1 MDGGKRSLL
10 ERDFRSIVT
19 PMGIRRFPYVIAL
32 MVGGVFS
39 LLSAPA
45 VVGAENPSGSGEV
58 VYAEGKDFSVI
69 RQGNRT
75 SYSVSD
81 PQVIGMT
88 VAEGDLIQTGGGTF
102 VEVQLLPRGSVI
114 KIAENSSFLFKALG
128 PGGSAVSLG
137 LLYGRF
143 RAKVAT
149 LSGNDSFSIRA
160 GSTVAGV
167 RGTDFGM
174 DSIIQPYDSQT
185 PATVPSFT
193 PAVRVYCFTGQV
205 AVLPESTEDVI
216 PPSAPAVIIKRN
228 EEVSVDTSSPI
239 PLVERKSL
247 EADTVQ
253 YWSQNDFKGSTPVAP
268 PKTPVLEVP
277 SSSKGDTTGAPAS
290 VVFIKPDYT
299 PFVRVNNAKNQS
311 IGAAILFT
319 SLGILIQSSTLAV
332 ATYQGESVPW
342 GLFISGSITVGLG
355 FMSLLPAIFI
365 NPTVP

>member
-1 MDGGKRSLL
+1 LL
-10 ERDFRSIVT
+10 ERRFRSIVMS
-19 PMGIRRFPYVIAL
+19 MGIRRFPY
-32 MVGGVFS
+32 MVVLFVGCVFS
-39 LLSAPA
+39 LVSSPA

-58 VYAEGKDFSVI
+58 VYAEGKDFSVV

-114 KIAENSSFLFKALG
+114 KIAENSSFLFKGLG
-128 PGGSAVSLG
+128 PGGATVSLG
-137 LLYGRF
+137 LLYGRV

-149 LSGNDSFSIRA
+149 LSGSDSFSIRT

-174 DSIIQPYDSQT
+174 DSIIQPYDSQ
-185 PATVPSFT
+185 PSAAVPSFT
-193 PAVRVYCFTGQV
+193 PTVRVYCFTGQV

-216 PPSAPAVIIKRN
+216 PPSAPAVIVKKN
-228 EEVSVDTSSPI
+228 EEVSVDLSSSI

-247 EADTVQ
+247 EADTVN

-268 PKTPVLEVP
+268 PKTPALEVP
-277 SSSKGDTTGAPAS
+277 PPSSTGATTAAPAPT
-290 VVFIKPDYT
+290 VFIKPDYT

-319 SLGILIQSSTLAV
+319 SLGLLIQSSTLAV
-332 ATYQGESVPW
+332 ANYQGESVQW

-365 NPTVP
+365 NPTIP

>member
-1 MDGGKRSLL
+1 MD
-10 ERDFRSIVT
+10 
-19 PMGIRRFPYVIAL
+19 IRRFPYVLAL
-32 MVGGVFS
+32 VVAGVSS
-39 LLSAPA
+39 LVSSPL
-45 VVGAENPSGSGEV
+45 VVGAENPSGSGEI
-58 VYAEGKDFSVI
+58 VYAEGKDFSVV

-75 SYSVSD
+75 SYAVSD
-81 PQVIGMT
+81 PQVIGLP

-114 KIAENSSFLFKALG
+114 KIAENSSFLFKGLG
-128 PGGSAVSLG
+128 PEGATVSLG
-137 LLYGRF
+137 LLYGRV

-149 LSGNDSFSIRA
+149 LSGNDSFTIRT

-174 DSIIQPYDSQT
+174 DSIIQPYDNQT
-185 PATVPSFT
+185 SDAVPSFT
-193 PAVRVYCFTGQV
+193 PSVRVYCFTGQV

-216 PPSAPAVIIKRN
+216 PPSAPAVIIKKN
-228 EEVSVDTSSPI
+228 EEVKVDLSSPI

-268 PKTPVLEVP
+268 PTTPALEVP
-277 SSSKGDTTGAPAS
+277 PTTSRGDTTAAPAP
-290 VVFIKPDYT
+290 VVLIKPDYT
-299 PFVRVNNAKNQS
+299 PFIRVNRAKNQS

-319 SLGILIQSSTLAV
+319 SLGLLVQSSALAM
-332 ATYQGESVPW
+332 ANYQGGDVQW

-365 NPTVP
+365 NPSIPNSTVP

>member
-1 MDGGKRSLL
+1 
-10 ERDFRSIVT
+10 
-19 PMGIRRFPYVIAL
+19 
-32 MVGGVFS
+32 
-39 LLSAPA
+39 
-45 VVGAENPSGSGEV
+45 
-58 VYAEGKDFSVI
+58 
-69 RQGNRT
+69 
-75 SYSVSD
+75 
-81 PQVIGMT
+81 
-88 VAEGDLIQTGGGTF
+88 

-114 KIAENSSFLFKALG
+114 KIAENSSFLFKGLG
-128 PGGSAVSLG
+128 PGGSTVSLG
-137 LLYGRF
+137 LLYGRV

-149 LSGNDSFSIRA
+149 LSGNDSFTIRT

-185 PATVPSFT
+185 PATASSFVPT
-193 PAVRVYCFTGQV
+193 VRVYCFTGQV

-216 PPSAPAVIIKRN
+216 PPSAPAVIIKKN
-228 EEVSVDTSSPI
+228 EEVSVDLSSSL

-247 EADTVQ
+247 EAETVH

-268 PKTPVLEVP
+268 PKTPALEVP
-277 SSSKGDTTGAPAS
+277 PVSKGDTAPAP

-319 SLGILIQSSTLAV
+319 SLGLLIQSSSLAV
-332 ATYQGESVPW
+332 ANYQGQSVQW
-342 GLFISGSITVGLG
+342 GLFISGSVTVALG

-365 NPTVP
+365 NPTIP